1 MNRGTTVSQF
11 AKVETFTG
19 INMINVGVFYAD
31 TCVNLNLTLQPKA
44 CSNGTQTWGQVL
56 IIVLES
62 STSTFINPQVQV
74 QVKVLSTYV
83 KYKYFYTITSTSTI
97 EIKSKKIK

>member
-31 TCVNLNLTLQPKA
+31 TCVNLNLTLQPNA
-44 CSNGTQTWGQVL
+44 CSNGTCNTMNTVYCVL
-56 IIVLES
+56 
-62 STSTFINPQVQV
+62 
-74 QVKVLSTYV
+74 VLSTFVQLLNFV
-83 KYKYFYTITSTSTI
+83 KLCNFG
-97 EIKSKKIK
+97 